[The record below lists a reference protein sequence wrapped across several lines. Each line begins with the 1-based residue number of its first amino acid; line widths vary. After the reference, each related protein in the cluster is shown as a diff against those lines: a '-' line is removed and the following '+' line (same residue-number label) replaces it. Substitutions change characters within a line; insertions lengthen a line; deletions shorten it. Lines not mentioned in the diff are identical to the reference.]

1 MRAFTCL
8 LSAAISLLLA
18 SSCAKHA
25 SMQAAPDD
33 RQSIAQFTS
42 GDSDERSG
50 DWSPDGKWIA
60 FESHRSGN
68 ADIWIQPVS
77 SGKKIPGGEAI
88 QVTDD
93 EAADGMVSWS
103 PVGDRL
109 LFVSQRTGGRTIWTV
124 DPFDTTEPPA
134 QVTTDA
140 DELTGSVVNWS
151 HDGREIVFSSGR
163 TGSWDLFAVS
173 AVGGEVRQI
182 TDRPDNDWDPDW
194 SADGEWIAFN
204 ASPRGAGGDLWIVPA
219 AGGGQAR
226 QLTSG
231 AHGDY
236 NPAWSPDGKW
246 IAFCSPRE
254 GDWDIWIVPSAG
266 GTPRNVT
273 EGRFRAFRP
282 RWSPDGRSLLFPAS
296 AAGKGELW
304 SQPSDGGEPVKIA
317 SDVEVGIGGGGSWS
331 PDGSEVAFVKV
342 TSSGGK
348 DIWKVNDAGEE
359 VALTQGGLA
368 VGGAA
373 SVRWSPSGEL
383 IAFVSQSGGGKR
395 VWTVP
400 AQGGEPSPIATPG
413 EVTFA
418 SWSPD
423 GRRLAIAASRED
435 SSDIWIVPV
444 DGVEAGLLLSGSGI
458 NTQPDWSPD
467 GREIAFA
474 SNRPRDGE
482 TEPSWNIWRVAAS
495 GGETS
500 YLMEGH
506 SPQWSRDGLDVLH
519 VWDGDVWTAPAAG
532 GVPVTLVAINH
543 DESRPRWSQDGSKIL
558 YSARQG
564 HSQTDI
570 WIADV
575 GRVVDGI
582 DSP

>member
-1 MRAFTCL
+1 MRASTCL
-8 LSAAISLLLA
+8 LSAAISLVLA

-33 RQSIAQFTS
+33 RQPIAQFTS

-60 FESHRSGN
+60 FESRRSGN
-68 ADIWIQPVS
+68 ADIWIQPVG
-77 SGKKIPGGEAI
+77 GKKTPAGEAI
-88 QVTDD
+88 QVTDN
-93 EAADGMVSWS
+93 EAEDDMVSWS
-103 PVGDRL
+103 PAGDRL

-124 DPFDTTEPPA
+124 NPFNTTEPPA

-140 DELTGSVVNWS
+140 DEFTGSVVNWS

-163 TGSWDLFAVS
+163 TGNWDLFAVS

-246 IAFCSPRE
+246 IAFCSARDGE
-254 GDWDIWIVPSAG
+254 WDIWIVPSAG
-266 GTPRNVT
+266 GVPRNVT

-282 RWSPDGRSLLFPAS
+282 RWSPDGRSVLFPAS

-304 SQPSDGGEPVKIA
+304 SQPSEGGEPVKIA
-317 SDVEVGIGGGGSWS
+317 SDVDIGIGGGGSWS

-359 VALTQGGLA
+359 AALTQGGLA
-368 VGGAA
+368 AGSAA
-373 SVRWSPSGEL
+373 SVRWSPTGEL
-383 IAFVSQSGGGKR
+383 IAFVSQSGGEKS

-413 EVTFA
+413 
-418 SWSPD
+418 
-423 GRRLAIAASRED
+423 
-435 SSDIWIVPV
+435 
-444 DGVEAGLLLSGSGI
+444 EAGLLLSGSGI

-500 YLMEGH
+500 YLMEGTH
-506 SPQWSRDGLDVLH
+506 RSGRETVLTFCTS
-519 VWDGDVWTAPAAG
+519 GMGMCGRPRLPAACQ
-532 GVPVTLVAINH
+532 
-543 DESRPRWSQDGSKIL
+543 SRWSPSITTSPSPDGRGTAAKSSTLRVRVTAK
-558 YSARQG
+558 
-564 HSQTDI
+564 
-570 WIADV
+570 WIS
-575 GRVVDGI
+575 G
-582 DSP
+582 SPTWGESSME

>member
-1 MRAFTCL
+1 MIVNPSLSSRAEILTSVREIGHL
-8 LSAAISLLLA
+8 TANGSLSSRDGAA
-18 SSCAKHA
+18 
-25 SMQAAPDD
+25 
-33 RQSIAQFTS
+33 
-42 GDSDERSG
+42 
-50 DWSPDGKWIA
+50 
-60 FESHRSGN
+60 N
-68 ADIWIQPVS
+68 ADIWIQPVG
-77 SGKKIPGGEAI
+77 GKKTPAGEAI
-88 QVTDD
+88 QVTDN
-93 EAADGMVSWS
+93 EAEDDMVSWS
-103 PVGDRL
+103 PAGDRL

-124 DPFDTTEPPA
+124 NPFNTTEPPA

-140 DELTGSVVNWS
+140 DEFTGSVVNWS

-163 TGSWDLFAVS
+163 TGNWDLFAVS

-246 IAFCSPRE
+246 IAFCSARDGE
-254 GDWDIWIVPSAG
+254 WDIWIVPSAG
-266 GTPRNVT
+266 GVPRNVT

-282 RWSPDGRSLLFPAS
+282 RWSPDGRSVLFPAS

-304 SQPSDGGEPVKIA
+304 SQPSEGGEPVKIA
-317 SDVEVGIGGGGSWS
+317 SDV
-331 PDGSEVAFVKV
+331 
-342 TSSGGK
+342 
-348 DIWKVNDAGEE
+348 DI
-359 VALTQGGLA
+359 
-368 VGGAA
+368 
-373 SVRWSPSGEL
+373 
-383 IAFVSQSGGGKR
+383 
-395 VWTVP
+395 
-400 AQGGEPSPIATPG
+400 
-413 EVTFA
+413 
-418 SWSPD
+418 
-423 GRRLAIAASRED
+423 
-435 SSDIWIVPV
+435 
-444 DGVEAGLLLSGSGI
+444 GVERVCGLSRRREVSPVRLQRPAKRGFSCPAPGSTRSQTGHR
-458 NTQPDWSPD
+458 TAAKSHSHQTDQ
-467 GREIAFA
+467 GMER
-474 SNRPRDGE
+474 

-506 SPQWSRDGLDVLH
+506 SPQWSRDGSDVLH

-543 DESRPRWSQDGSKIL
+543 DESQPRWSRDGSKIL
-558 YSARQG
+558 YTARQG
-564 HSQTDI
+564 HSQMDI